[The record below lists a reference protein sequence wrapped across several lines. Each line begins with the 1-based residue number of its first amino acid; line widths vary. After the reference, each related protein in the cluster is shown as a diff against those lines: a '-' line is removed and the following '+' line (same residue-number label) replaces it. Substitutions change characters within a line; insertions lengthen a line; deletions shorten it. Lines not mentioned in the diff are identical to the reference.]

1 MRLEAL
7 EDLLNE
13 VKVTDMQLT
22 KLLTSPDTILLSY
35 EYQIHTPYLPPE
47 VISNHIT
54 VNMLDNDDYADAMDK
69 IIQLQTYN
77 IDFDPDGL

>member
-22 KLLTSPDTILLSY
+22 KSLTSPGTVLLSY
-35 EYQIHTPYLPPE
+35 EYEIHAPYLPPD

-54 VNMLDNDDYADAMDK
+54 VNMLDNDDYTDEMDK
-69 IIQLQTYN
+69 IIQLQMYN
-77 IDFDPDGL
+77 TDFDADGL

>member
-7 EDLLNE
+7 QDLLNE

-22 KLLTSPDTILLSY
+22 KLLTSPGTIVLSY
-35 EYQIHTPYLPPE
+35 EYQIHAPYLPPD

-69 IIQLQTYN
+69 IIQLQMYN